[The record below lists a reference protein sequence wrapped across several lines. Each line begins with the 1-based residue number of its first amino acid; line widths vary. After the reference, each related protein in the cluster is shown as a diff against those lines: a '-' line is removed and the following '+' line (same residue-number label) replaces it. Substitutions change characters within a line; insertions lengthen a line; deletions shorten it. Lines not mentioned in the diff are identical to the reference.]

1 MAIEKVMA
9 RRTLGISVKDGMN
22 ADGTDK
28 LKTYSYSKLKDTA
41 ADALAVGKAL
51 GSLMN
56 SEVAEVI
63 VTEKST
69 LTEVM

>member
-28 LKTYSYSKLKDTA
+28 LKTYSYSKLKENECPKLRKEFSWKQCA
-41 ADALAVGKAL
+41 
-51 GSLMN
+51 
-56 SEVAEVI
+56 
-63 VTEKST
+63 
-69 LTEVM
+69 